1 MRIGTF
7 YLFMAVAP
15 TAPAQSPVL
24 DSLLRVLPGQSG
36 AQRVRTLGEI
46 QWELGFS
53 DPKRAQAFGVEQLR
67 MAEGLKDSAL
77 VAQAANDMAITEYR
91 LGRYQKALELNRR
104 ALRIR
109 AAARDSVGM
118 AASHSKLGVVF
129 ADRLEFDSALVHS
142 FAAGRIYEAMGN
154 LLRSGQ
160 VRTSIG
166 HLYDQMGDRSAAER
180 LTREAIAMLQGQG
193 SDYALGMAMA
203 QLCQVLEHQGRF
215 DEAIAAGTGAMP
227 LLERAGATADVANL
241 NNELG
246 KVSTKQG
253 RPADGLPYYRK
264 ALQLAEE
271 LGDRN
276 GIATYTLNAAKAL
289 TDLGKPA
296 EALPLFERS
305 VALSRTEGYHDQRM
319 SALEGWARALELAG
333 DARGAL
339 QRHRELLAL
348 RDSVYDA
355 QRLQALSDMQVK
367 YETERTERAL
377 AEERERGLEREN
389 RIARQRLYIVLSAG
403 GALLAALIALLTI
416 TRQRARLKA
425 ERDAAIIAERER
437 GLKALVESTDAE
449 RKRIAQELHD
459 GVGQLLTGLKLRTEA
474 LAQARPEWAELA
486 TLAGDAGAEVR
497 GIAHRMMPRALGE
510 LGLAPAIA
518 DMLEKTLR
526 GTGIRTS
533 FEHHGLDQRLPQ
545 PVETGVYR
553 IAQELVSNIIRHAQA
568 RAVHLQL
575 LRNKGHLVLIVE
587 DDGVG
592 FDARAAKAGLGLQG
606 LHDRARVLHGSLSIV
621 SSRGGGTVATLRVPL
636 TNGQSTG
643 S

>member
-1 MRIGTF
+1 MLRAAA
-7 YLFMAVAP
+7 LSAALAAVQLMG
-15 TAPAQSPVL
+15 QSSAL

-36 AQRVRTLGEI
+36 RQRLHTLGEI

-53 DPKRAQAFGVEQLR
+53 DPRRAQAFGAEQLR
-67 MAEGLKDSAL
+67 LAEGLKDSAL

-91 LGRYQKALELNRR
+91 LGGFQRALELNRR

-109 AAARDSVGM
+109 TAAHDSVGM

-129 ADRLEFDSALVHS
+129 ADMLKFDSALVHS
-142 FAAGRIYEAMGN
+142 FAAGRMYEAMGD

-166 HLYDQMGDRSAAER
+166 HLYDQMGDRPAAER
-180 LTREAIAMLQGQG
+180 LTREAMAMLQDQG

-215 DEAIAAGTGAMP
+215 DEAVSAGTEAMG
-227 LLERAGATADVANL
+227 LLERAGALADVANL

-246 KVSTKQG
+246 KVATKQG
-253 RPADGLPYYRK
+253 RPADGLAYYRK
-264 ALQLAEE
+264 ALRLADG
-271 LGDRN
+271 LGDQN

-289 TDLGKPA
+289 SELGRMD

-305 VALSRTEGYHDQRM
+305 VSISRAQGYHDQRI
-319 SALEGWARALELAG
+319 SALEGWARALELLG

-339 QRHRELLAL
+339 KRYRELLAL

-355 QRLQALSDMQVK
+355 QRLKTLSDMQVK

-377 AEERERGLEREN
+377 SEERERGLEREN
-389 RIARQRLYIVLSAG
+389 RIARQRLYIALSAG
-403 GALLAALIALLTI
+403 GALLAVLTALLTI

-474 LAQARPEWAELA
+474 LARSRPEWAELA

-518 DMLEKTLR
+518 DMLGKTLGGMGVR
-526 GTGIRTS
+526 SS

-545 PVETGVYR
+545 PIETGVYR
-553 IAQELVSNIIRHAQA
+553 IAQELVANIARHAQA

-575 LRNKGHLVLIVE
+575 LRNKGNLVLIVE

-592 FDARAAKAGLGLQG
+592 FDPRSAKSGLGLQG
-606 LHDRARVLHGSLSIV
+606 LQDRARVLHGSLTID
-621 SSRGGGTVATLRVPL
+621 SSEGRGTVATLRVPL
-636 TNGQSTG
+636 PQGQPV
-643 S
+643 